1 MSKFI
6 FGFAR
11 RIRRGFLV
19 VRGCFSFRIKEE
31 KKKRYLQENVYKRK
45 LKNFMKK
52 RFVKKKEVNLIKKL
66 YRKQQNMHYVA
77 LYTIVKF
84 RLCQNPAQGDLFRP

>member
-1 MSKFI
+1 LSKLSKFI

-31 KKKRYLQENVYKRK
+31 KKKRYLQEDVYKRK

-52 RFVKKKEVNLIKKL
+52 RFVKKKEVNLIKKIVSQTTK
-66 YRKQQNMHYVA
+66 YA
-77 LYTIVKF
+77 LRCIVHDCKI
-84 RLCQNPAQGDLFRP
+84 